1 MKHYQ
6 HVYREPFAFEETEE
20 NDKVINDAVAIYVR
34 DNMPMVR
41 NKKRG
46 MEKPQCEFCG
56 SKHGQYEEFCDLKLD
71 GTDANTLEG
80 ARKVTIK
87 NI

>member
-6 HVYREPFAFEETEE
+6 HVYTDPFAFEETEE

-71 GTDANTLEG
+71 DTDANTLEG

>member
-1 MKHYQ
+1 
-6 HVYREPFAFEETEE
+6 
-20 NDKVINDAVAIYVR
+20 
-34 DNMPMVR
+34 
-41 NKKRG
+41 
-46 MEKPQCEFCG
+46 MEKPICEFCG